1 MLIYIRNLLSSEEY
15 SKIREIC
22 GTVIPCM
29 KRDSSSEVVRYR
41 YTFGADDY
49 VSRVFSGLRD
59 LPGSPTNSTS
69 VEYRYYGVGGMMD
82 WHRDTQLYD
91 VPQYELVFT
100 VDNTSDSETQW
111 IDERSGELRS
121 LRTEPNSLMI
131 VRAGGVLHRV
141 TPVSRGGRSIIKF
154 VRIHKA

>member
-1 MLIYIRNLLSSEEY
+1 MLIYIRDFLSSEEY
-15 SKIREIC
+15 SRIRAIC

-29 KRDSSSEVVRYR
+29 SRDSSSEVVRYR
-41 YTFGADDY
+41 YTFGANDY
-49 VSRVFSGLRD
+49 VSRVFSGLRG
-59 LPGSPTNSTS
+59 LPGTPTNYTP

-91 VPQYELVFT
+91 VPQYEMVYT

-111 IDERSGELRS
+111 IDESRGELRS
-121 LRTEPNSLMI
+121 LRTEPNSLVI

-141 TPVSRGGRSIIKF
+141 TPVGRGGRSIIKF
-154 VRIHKA
+154 VRI